1 MQKLSKDEQKC
12 QNQHFQ
18 DDYHLVW
25 NLGALG
31 VELDK
36 VVEMEMMMMMM
47 MMWEDWMSQGPVSDP
62 LKMNKKLNETIEDI
76 WGQSS
81 FIKGNL

>member
-1 MQKLSKDEQKC
+1 MLKLAKDEQNC

-18 DDYHLVW
+18 DNNHLVRDF
-25 NLGALG
+25 GVLG

-36 VVEMEMMMMMM
+36 VVEMEMMM

-62 LKMNKKLNETIEDI
+62 LKMNKKINETIEDI